1 MVFWEYRNGIRMLF
15 YGLQSSAY
23 LLLRSLRIYCY
34 LGKCK
39 MNILQL
45 SRDFCVIYIY
55 MLKVAFLNGLESGMR
70 RCTRQMA
77 GEIKANFIAVARN
90 ALVPKV
96 GTCWSSKLGCVV
108 VKAGRLLYTWN
119 AMISVR
125 DILRREGEWH
135 DSTVIYLYL
144 YLCMRRAMH
153 RFSKRNCQKHH
164 RWSDRRHERLTHLRS
179 ARYCTLLSIHLHRHR
194 IWHIYA
200 ANLADAYTH
209 NDDPWHQRHGSVQP

>member
-1 MVFWEYRNGIRMLF
+1 MCCKVRYIF
-15 YGLQSSAY
+15 YCDLYVSIVTLANVKWTFSNCQETFASY
-23 LLLRSLRIYCY
+23 
-34 LGKCK
+34 
-39 MNILQL
+39 
-45 SRDFCVIYIY
+45 IYIY

-96 GTCWSSKLGCVV
+96 GTCWSSKLGCAV
-108 VKAGRLLYTWN
+108 VKAGRLLYTWS

-144 YLCMRRAMH
+144 FLCMRRAMH

-179 ARYCTLLSIHLHRHR
+179 APYCTLLSIHLHRHR
-194 IWHIYA
+194 IWH
-200 ANLADAYTH
+200 LC
-209 NDDPWHQRHGSVQP
+209 S